1 MSAAM
6 PRFLP
11 ILTSFAGRVAGCG
24 RAELLASGAAL
35 ARALRD
41 AQKVAG
47 HDGVLCLFEPGL
59 LAGCCL
65 AGAGPLR
72 LVEPDEVVEAPAFEV
87 LCEAVRALDT
97 LLPAQVA
104 TVFTLAGPALLR
116 EQLLERCPGAP
127 ELEDWD
133 YVSDVHTAVLGA
145 AFAAPARGVALVDR
159 FAAVPGDEISYMY
172 RSARKLADF
181 YERLLVL
188 FVLPGPASRELPG
201 GPHCSFVL
209 PQGGDPCA
217 LVRAIS
223 FDRTRVREAPATT
236 AGDIPADTPVAVVRD
251 LGTEAMQSTAARCS
265 GAAEFSV
272 PGSA

>member
-1 MSAAM
+1 MSVAM

-11 ILTSFAGRVAGCG
+11 ILTSFAGRVAGCT
-24 RAELLASGAAL
+24 RAELPASGAGL

-59 LAGCCL
+59 LAGCCVTGEGRPRLCAPEEVL
-65 AGAGPLR
+65 A
-72 LVEPDEVVEAPAFEV
+72 APAFEV
-87 LCEAVRALDT
+87 LCDAVRALDT
-97 LLPAQVA
+97 LLPAPVA

-116 EQLLERCPGAP
+116 VQLLERCPGAP

-133 YVSDVHTAVLGA
+133 YVSDVHAAVLGA
-145 AFAAPARGVALVDR
+145 AFTSPARGVALIDA
-159 FAAVPGDEISYMY
+159 FTEAPGDELCAMY

-181 YERLLVL
+181 YERLLLL
-188 FVLPGPASRELPG
+188 FTLPAAASRELPG
-201 GPHCSFVL
+201 GPHCSFAL

-251 LGTEAMQSTAARCS
+251 LCTEAMQSTAARS
-265 GAAEFSV
+265 GAAESSA